1 MDFKALMEK
10 HRAAIEALP
19 FPELVR
25 SLNDT
30 FTTIPEAEHLWI
42 ISHVTQTIITEWSE
56 AIINA
61 SRMNAIAIVKTS
73 LGDAVES
80 ALDEKERADLA
91 RGHVAFRTHEWL
103 RSCFTEYRNI
113 TTGRWALTADEEAF
127 YKTLPI
133 HLG

>member
-1 MDFKALMEK
+1 MDFKALLELHREK
-10 HRAAIEALP
+10 IDALP

-25 SLNDT
+25 SMHDR

-42 ISHVTQTIITEWSE
+42 ISHVTQTVITVWSE
-56 AIINA
+56 AFINA
-61 SRMNAIAIVKTS
+61 SRMNAIAVVKET
-73 LGDAVES
+73 LGDTLES
-80 ALDEKERADLA
+80 ALDEKERADIA
-91 RGHVAFRTHEWL
+91 QGYVSFRTHEWL

-113 TTGRWALTADEEAF
+113 TTGRWALTDAETAF